1 MDSNRWSSG
10 KPLVHIHKK
19 WDLQT
24 ASQLDCLSS
33 GADGVWAS
41 LCEEGAAMGHACSS
55 VTLMNLIRL
64 GNTKVLEKYN
74 CTHLRN
80 AAKTITK
87 ITRGGGI
94 HIPSKLCTE
103 DRLWTSF
110 FFGGLGVGDFDI
122 TKFFD
127 VTTPNRITT
136 LA

>member
-10 KPLVHIHKK
+10 KLLIHIHKK

-24 ASQLDCLSS
+24 PSQLDCLSS

-64 GNTKVLEKYN
+64 GNTKVLEKHN

-87 ITRGGGI
+87 ITTGEKI

-103 DRLWTSF
+103 DRLWIF
-110 FFGGLGVGDFDI
+110 LFLVGWVLG
-122 TKFFD
+122 
-127 VTTPNRITT
+127 T
-136 LA
+136 LT